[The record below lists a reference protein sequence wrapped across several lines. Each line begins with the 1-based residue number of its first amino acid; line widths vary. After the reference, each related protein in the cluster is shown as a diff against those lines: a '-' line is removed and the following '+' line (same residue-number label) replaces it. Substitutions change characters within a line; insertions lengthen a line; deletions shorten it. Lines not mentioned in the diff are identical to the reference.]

1 MRPPASAH
9 NQVRRAWFGWW
20 LGRRVPRWVDHDA
33 PPIRPWLMLS
43 WDRAQIDSPRDVV
56 FQIAGGHVEMDLL
69 LLQAIRPSRWPMRL
83 HPQKADQAT
92 SPPQGDR

>member
-1 MRPPASAH
+1 M
-9 NQVRRAWFGWW
+9 
-20 LGRRVPRWVDHDA
+20 PRWVDHDA

-92 SPPQGDR
+92 SPLKAIADRSRVAPASCRPRSRR